1 ASYENLDIMVLIND
15 KASAGNARNIGMKSA
30 KYSHV
35 TFVDVDD
42 YISAN
47 YIQANFDYLD
57 ENTITISQIHDDFNG
72 EIDEHNSLNKEV
84 LENRDTKPV
93 PLMNIQKIASITVC
107 KVIPKELIILQNFRD
122 HLRSGEDT
130 VFYCELFVN
139 TRPKLV
145 IIPTE
150 EKGIYYRR
158 IRENSVS
165 RKSSSFDF
173 LVYQRLEILEI
184 LENILVRV
192 NNPTLKKFVTIK
204 YNAQISFMNRY

>member
-1 ASYENLDIMVLIND
+1 
-15 KASAGNARNIGMKSA
+15 
-30 KYSHV
+30 
-35 TFVDVDD
+35 
-42 YISAN
+42 
-47 YIQANFDYLD
+47 
-57 ENTITISQIHDDFNG
+57 
-72 EIDEHNSLNKEV
+72 
-84 LENRDTKPV
+84 
-93 PLMNIQKIASITVC
+93 C

-173 LVYQRLEILEI
+173 LVYQRIKILEI

-192 NNPTLKKFVTIK
+192 NNPTMKKFVTIK
-204 YNAQISFMNRY
+204 YNAQISFMNRYLQENPYDREKIITAVESMNIENFNYSILNRGMSR